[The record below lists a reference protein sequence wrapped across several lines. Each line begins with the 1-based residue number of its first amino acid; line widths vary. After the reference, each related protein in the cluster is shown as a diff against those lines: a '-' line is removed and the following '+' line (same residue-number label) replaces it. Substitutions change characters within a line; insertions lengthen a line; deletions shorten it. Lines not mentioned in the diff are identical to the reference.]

1 MRTLILLLLFF
12 AATATAGESRIFLKE
27 RPGKNQVV
35 TQCAMCH
42 SLDYITVH
50 ATILDRSGWEK
61 TVGKMINSMGAPI
74 NDADKQIIID
84 YLAQNYGKS

>member
-1 MRTLILLLLFF
+1 MRTLILLLSFF
-12 AATATAGESRIFLKE
+12 AATATAGESQIFLKD

-50 ATILDRSGWEK
+50 AKILDRAGWEK
-61 TVGKMINSMGAPI
+61 TVGKMINVMGAPI

-84 YLAQNYGKS
+84 YLAQNYGK

>member
-1 MRTLILLLLFF
+1 MRMLILLLSFF
-12 AATATAGESRIFLKE
+12 AASASAGENQIFLKD

-35 TQCAMCH
+35 AQCSMCH
-42 SLDYITVH
+42 SLDYVTLH
-50 ATILDRSGWEK
+50 AKILDRSGWER

-84 YLAQNYGKS
+84 YLTQNYGK